1 MLRLH
6 TFACMRN
13 VMLCLIL
20 SLLFSCSEGKRS
32 HDAYAQDTSTI
43 PLRYAEGFTITKIGD
58 ATQVTVRYPYQGATS
73 GHTYLL
79 VKDEDNVPD
88 VPAGTAVIKIPIKSI
103 VCTSTTHIPMLDYL
117 GETNKLTGF
126 PTLDYVSSPAMRAR
140 IDSGKVQELGVD
152 KSINLEILAALRPD
166 LVMGYSLTGDYGQFR
181 KMEELG
187 IPVVLNAEYLEK
199 HPLGRAEWIKFVAL
213 FFDKLE
219 KADSIFSSIEKA
231 YNETRMLAAQ
241 VKERPTVLSG
251 IVYGDA
257 WFLPGGKNYAAR
269 LFEDA
274 GCQYLWADDSSNGFM
289 QLSFE
294 SVYAKAHAADLWIGV
309 ASFTSLEEM
318 QKADKRY
325 AGFNAFKRGEVYTYN
340 ARLGLKGGNEYL
352 ELGYLRPDIILK
364 DLVKIA
370 HPRIL
375 PDYRLYFHKKLE

>member
-1 MLRLH
+1 
-6 TFACMRN
+6 
-13 VMLCLIL
+13 
-20 SLLFSCSEGKRS
+20 
-32 HDAYAQDTSTI
+32 QDTSTI

-213 FFDKLE
+213 CFDKLE

>member
-1 MLRLH
+1 MKYIIFSFIH
-6 TFACMRN
+6 
-13 VMLCLIL
+13 LI
-20 SLLFSCSEGKRS
+20 LFSCSEAKRS
-32 HDAYAQDTSTI
+32 GDVHAQDTVQVN
-43 PLRYAEGFTITKIGD
+43 LRYAEGFTITKVGD
-58 ATQVTVRYPYQGATS
+58 ATEVTVSYPYQGATS

-79 VKDEDNVPD
+79 VKEGANVPA
-88 VPAGTAVIKIPIKSI
+88 VPAGTAVITVPVKSI

-117 GETNKLTGF
+117 GETHKLTGF
-126 PTLDYVSSPAMRAR
+126 PTLDYISSPKMRAR
-140 IDSGKVQELGVD
+140 IDSGEVRELGVD
-152 KSINLEILAALRPD
+152 KSMNLELLAALQPD

-219 KADSIFSSIEKA
+219 RADSIFDTIEKA
-231 YNETRMLAAQ
+231 YTETHDLAAQ
-241 VKERPTVLSG
+241 VTDRPTVLSG

-257 WFLPGGKNYAAR
+257 WFLPGGENYAAR

-274 GCQYLWADDSSNGFM
+274 GCEYLWANDTSNGFL
-289 QLSFE
+289 QLAFE

-309 ASFTSLEEM
+309 ASFGSLQEM
-318 QKADKRY
+318 RMADKRY
-325 AGFNAFKRGEVYTYN
+325 AEFDAFKKGEIYTYN
-340 ARLGLKGGNEYL
+340 ARLGPKGGNEYL

-370 HPRIL
+370 HPELL
-375 PDYRLYFHKKLE
+375 PDYHLYFHKKLE

>member
-1 MLRLH
+1 MK
-6 TFACMRN
+6 N
-13 VMLCLIL
+13 GMLCLIL
-20 SLLFSCSEGKRS
+20 SMLFCCSEGKRS
-32 HDAYAQDTSTI
+32 HNAYELDTAMV
-43 PLRYAEGFTITKIGD
+43 PLRYAEGFSIKKVGK
-58 ATQVTVRYPYQGATS
+58 ATQVTVHYPYQGATS

-79 VKDEDNVPD
+79 VKDESDVSD
-88 VPAGTAVIKIPIKSI
+88 VPAGTSVITIPIKSI

-117 GETNKLTGF
+117 GETSKLTGF
-126 PTLDYVSSPAMRAR
+126 PTLDYVSSSAMRAR

-152 KSINLEILAALRPD
+152 KSINLEVLAALRPD
-166 LVMGYSLTGDYGQFR
+166 MVMGYSLTGDYGQFR

-219 KADSIFSSIEKA
+219 KADSIFSSIEKS
-231 YNETRMLAAQ
+231 YNETRALAAQ
-241 VKERPTVLSG
+241 VTERPTVLSG

-257 WFLPGGKNYAAR
+257 WFLPGGQNYAAQ
-269 LFEDA
+269 LFKDA
-274 GCQYLWADDSSNGFM
+274 GCQYLWADDESNGFL
-289 QLSFE
+289 QLAFE
-294 SVYAKAHAADLWIGV
+294 AVYAKAHAADLWIGV
-309 ASFTSLEEM
+309 ASFGSLNEM

-325 AGFNAFKRGEVYTYN
+325 AGFDAFKKGEVYNYN
-340 ARLGLKGGNEYL
+340 ARLGAKGGNEYL

-370 HPRIL
+370 HPQLL

>member
-1 MLRLH
+1 MKYV
-6 TFACMRN
+6 A
-13 VMLCLIL
+13 LCLIQIV
-20 SLLFSCSEGKRS
+20 LFSCSEGRKA
-32 HDAYAQDTSTI
+32 HDTYAQDTAAI
-43 PLRYAEGFTITKIGD
+43 PLRYAEGFTITKIGE
-58 ATQVTVRYPYQGATS
+58 ATQVTVSYPYQGATS

-79 VKDEDNVPD
+79 VKEGAEMPNVA
-88 VPAGTAVIKIPIKSI
+88 AGTAVITIPIKSI

-126 PTLDYVSSPAMRAR
+126 PTLDYVSSATMRAR
-140 IDSGKVQELGVD
+140 IDSGKVRELGVD
-152 KSINLEILAALRPD
+152 KSMNLEVLAALRPD
-166 LVMGYSLTGDYGQFR
+166 LVMGYSLSGDYGQFR

-219 KADSIFSSIEKA
+219 RADSVFNSIEQA
-231 YNETRMLAAQ
+231 YNETRSRAAQ
-241 VKERPTVLSG
+241 VSDRPTVLSG

-257 WFLPGGKNYAAR
+257 WFLPGGRNYAAR

-274 GCQYLWADDSSNGFM
+274 GCQYLWSDDPSHGFL
-289 QLSFE
+289 QLAFE

-309 ASFTSLEEM
+309 ASFESREEM
-318 QKADKRY
+318 RMADKRY
-325 AGFNAFKRGEVYTYN
+325 AAFNAFKTGEVYTYN
-340 ARLGLKGGNEYL
+340 ARVGLKGGNEYL

-370 HPRIL
+370 HPEL
-375 PDYRLYFHKKLE
+375 VPDYRLYFHKKLE